1 MLYNFAEDPG
11 ALPDLS
17 LPQRERLPELPKG
30 SIPRNALGNTRIP
43 HGTIVKVLRP
53 GPKRR
58 TMDGDGP
65 PLSWQIARGPCE
77 GAGAE
82 GEENDEENEED
93 FHGFVYAEVAAR
105 KSAENVQEAIEN
117 IQVRGDAAGCSP
129 LLRAL

>member
-30 SIPRNALGNTRIP
+30 PIPRNALVNTRIP

-82 GEENDEENEED
+82 GEENEED